1 MKRVYYAVEEINSKG
16 EWLDGTGSYDK
27 KDAERF
33 AQEVEQYHPGQPGR
47 LKESEEI
54 YVFLVRNF
62 RYCTP
67 LSEDTLKL
75 PMPMFVVGYEDMQYL
90 IETKGLVDLNIEILT
105 VDKPVAAEQERLAYF
120 VCKEGDQEV
129 LYGVAYPD
137 MDTARA
143 AADEDSA
150 QEQEFWKQAPDSD
163 LKEAALSRSYAVMDA
178 PIYRRETGA

>member
-90 IETKGLVDLNIEILT
+90 KGLRHDRILQLQDGNR
-105 VDKPVAAEQERLAYF
+105 V
-120 VCKEGDQEV
+120 
-129 LYGVAYPD
+129 
-137 MDTARA
+137 
-143 AADEDSA
+143 
-150 QEQEFWKQAPDSD
+150 
-163 LKEAALSRSYAVMDA
+163 
-178 PIYRRETGA
+178 

>member
-1 MKRVYYAVEEINSKG
+1 
-16 EWLDGTGSYDK
+16 
-27 KDAERF
+27 
-33 AQEVEQYHPGQPGR
+33 
-47 LKESEEI
+47 
-54 YVFLVRNF
+54 
-62 RYCTP
+62 
-67 LSEDTLKL
+67 
-75 PMPMFVVGYEDMQYL
+75 
-90 IETKGLVDLNIEILT
+90 
-105 VDKPVAAEQERLAYF
+105 